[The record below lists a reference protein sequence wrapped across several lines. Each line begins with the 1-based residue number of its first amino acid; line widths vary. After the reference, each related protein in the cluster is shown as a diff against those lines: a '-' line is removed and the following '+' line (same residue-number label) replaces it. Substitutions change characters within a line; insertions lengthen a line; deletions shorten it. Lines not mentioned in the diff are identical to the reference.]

1 MWEEHVCVC
10 VCVCV
15 GVIDTG
21 ERTEMYVGGGEEG
34 EGMIEI
40 EVITCDGC
48 GMSPIYSSRY
58 SCNQV

>member
-1 MWEEHVCVC
+1 MCVC